1 MSGNLAADSTGQN
14 VERLIFDYVQGK
26 SSAGDRLAE
35 IVGRIARKRF
45 RRLASNDNEC
55 EELTQEC
62 VLAVFQ
68 RMSEYSPTLGNFD
81 AWVYGF
87 AHNTWRSHLRALA
100 RQKKSTIPI
109 DDVRAMQY
117 EIGGALNQRENLAVA
132 LESLEI
138 VDRELLH
145 MRYSLGMSSEEIAA
159 ASDMN
164 PPQVRKRISRAVERL
179 RRHPATQALLM
190 SLIGM

>member
-1 MSGNLAADSTGQN
+1 MSGNLSVDSAGPT
-14 VERLIFDYVQGK
+14 VEKLILEYGQGK
-26 SSAGDRLAE
+26 SNAGDRLAE
-35 IVGRIARKRF
+35 IVSRIARKRF
-45 RRLASNDNEC
+45 RRLASSEHEC

-62 VLAVFQ
+62 VLTVFQ
-68 RMSEYSPTLGNFD
+68 RITEYSPELGNFD

-100 RQKKSTIPI
+100 RQRRSTVPI
-109 DDVRAMQY
+109 DDVRAVQY

-190 SLIGM
+190 SLIGI